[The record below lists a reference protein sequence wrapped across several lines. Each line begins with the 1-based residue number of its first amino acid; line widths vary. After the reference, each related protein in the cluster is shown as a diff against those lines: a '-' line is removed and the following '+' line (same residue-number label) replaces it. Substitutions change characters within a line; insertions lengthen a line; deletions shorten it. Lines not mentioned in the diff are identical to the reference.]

1 MMVLPKDEFY
11 IKYMGK
17 QRPDA
22 PTKIVVK
29 NKKGLKIYDS
39 QTHSMLWFV
48 YFIPGTAIPLRTA
61 FTASSVREEVPVL
74 EIRLVT

>member
-39 QTHSMLWFV
+39 QTLPMLCFV
-48 YFIPGTAIPLRTA
+48 LFYPRDRDPAA
-61 FTASSVREEVPVL
+61 NCVDREFCA
-74 EIRLVT
+74 